1 MKNYKIKIK
10 LHPMEN
16 INKYNRIINNYNI
29 SNIKIIK
36 YSKIEKLI
44 NWSDNVYGSETY
56 AMVIASK
63 CNKKVYTL
71 MKPKNFRLPIPKIKY
86 F

>member
-1 MKNYKIKIK
+1 V
-10 LHPMEN
+10 
-16 INKYNRIINNYNI
+16 
-29 SNIKIIK
+29 
-36 YSKIEKLI
+36 
-44 NWSDNVYGSETY
+44 VYGSETY

-71 MKPKNFRLPIPKIKY
+71 MKPKKFRLPITKIKY